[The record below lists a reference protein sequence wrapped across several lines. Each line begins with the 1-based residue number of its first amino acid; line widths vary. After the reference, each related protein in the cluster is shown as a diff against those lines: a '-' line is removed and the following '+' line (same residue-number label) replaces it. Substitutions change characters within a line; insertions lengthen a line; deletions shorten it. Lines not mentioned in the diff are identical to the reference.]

1 MQPHAPLRL
10 LRSLIV
16 TGVIVGLAA
25 GGHLFGGGNLPAP
38 MITVALAALVLVPV
52 TWLTRRELSFT
63 TLLGLLGAGQM
74 VLHEAFST
82 LSVSAV
88 CQAPVT
94 AGSHLHAGTSSL
106 HCLPSASAAA
116 SAAASAGM
124 DAHPASGVDP
134 VAMLAGHVLAV
145 LATAWF
151 LRRGEASLWQLLAW
165 LRPLVHVLRPVAIPV
180 AGPTTFARN
189 PDFIP
194 APWRNLRLHSLRGP
208 PAAALLRA
216 LPC

>member
-1 MQPHAPLRL
+1 MKHHAPLRL
-10 LRSLIV
+10 LRALTVTSL
-16 TGVIVGLAA
+16 TVGLAA
-25 GGHLFGGGNLPAP
+25 GGHVAGGGNLPAP
-38 MITVALAALVLVPV
+38 MITLALAALVLVPV

-63 TLLGLLGAGQM
+63 TLLGLLGAGQL
-74 VLHEAFST
+74 VLHEAFTT

-88 CQAPVT
+88 CQSPMSG
-94 AGSHLHAGTSSL
+94 GSHHHAGTSSL
-106 HCLPSASAAA
+106 QCLPTAAA
-116 SAAASAGM
+116 AGM
-124 DAHPASGVDP
+124 DTHTAAAVDP
-134 VAMLAGHVLAV
+134 VAMLIGHALAV

-165 LRPLVHVLRPVAIPV
+165 MRPLVRVLRPAVIPV
-180 AGPTTFARN
+180 AGPRTFARN
-189 PDFIP
+189 PVFIP